1 MTLGPVRAA
10 ALAAA
15 AAAFLE
21 FEKDRLRYGK
31 AALRLLLR
39 ALVSARVLLQ
49 SDEAGI
55 PCGPVARGPRP
66 SARLRAFNSVL
77 TGGPV
82 GSYDLRAWRF
92 GMGSGIWGDVGAEF
106 SAETRGTLARVGGV
120 PGRWFGA
127 RGAGWAPRSPRVL
140 YLHGG
145 GFTAGSPGV
154 YASFCT
160 QLSRGTDARVFAAAY
175 RLAPEHALPA
185 AVDDAYAAYGALVR
199 LGREG
204 CVGSSGEGGEA
215 RGGGFAGRCRRLVVA
230 GDSAGGGLV
239 VLLLQRIRMRGELPM
254 PAAAVAVSPSVGLA
268 GSSAS
273 HEQNAA
279 RDQLFRIPGAF
290 ALNSALAVGGDAAK
304 LRDPAC
310 NGLLAPA
317 AAWARLPPLLV
328 MASECEL
335 LRDDAI
341 ECAAKARAGGA
352 AVRLVIKPHVP
363 HVWPLFLDL
372 FPEAREALGEISA
385 FVRDEVCSACALGG
399 SSKL

>member
-21 FEKDRLRYGK
+21 FEQDRLRYGK

-55 PCGPVARGPRP
+55 PRGPVARGPRP

-106 SAETRGTLARVGGV
+106 CAVTCGTLARVGGV

-127 RGAGWAPRSPRVL
+127 RDAGWAPRSPRVL

-160 QLSRGTDARVFAAAY
+160 QLSRATDARVFAAAY

-185 AVDDAYAAYGALVR
+185 AVDDAYAAYAALVR
-199 LGREG
+199 MEREG
-204 CVGSSGEGGEA
+204 GEGGS
-215 RGGGFAGRCRRLVVA
+215 GLAGRCRRLVVV

-254 PAAAVAVSPSVGLA
+254 PAAAVAMSPSVGLTASGA
-268 GSSAS
+268 GSHA
-273 HEQNAA
+273 QNAR

-290 ALNSALAVGGDAAK
+290 ALNSAHAVGGDAAK

-385 FVRDEVCSACALGG
+385 FVRDEVCAACALGG